1 MSADSD
7 KRLAIALLIQRAG
20 DADLAAIHDLLMARA
35 ALKQGMDAVVRVL
48 KHGAAKHNG
57 GQFGSA
63 PGWTASQHAEH
74 AHDHA
79 VSAAIA
85 PESRDAETGELDAAH
100 GAARLVLTAQLVES
114 VERGQVW

>member
-1 MSADSD
+1 MTAAEQLEQD
-7 KRLAIALLIQRAG
+7 LIAL
-20 DADLAAIHDLLMARA
+20 ARA
-35 ALKQGMDAVVRVL
+35 IPDGMAALVRVL
-48 KHGAAKHNG
+48 KHGAVKHNG
-57 GQFGSA
+57 GQLGSA
-63 PGWTASQHAEH
+63 PGWTASRHAEH

-100 GAARLVLTAQLVES
+100 GAARLVLTAQLIES